1 MPKEKKETK
10 EKKVKSSGKGERFAD
25 MSTTGVIINED
36 ELKKQLEQEV
46 VSPQTEKKQKN
57 RGKKYLKSRS
67 LMDKNKLY
75 SPQEAISLLKKIS
88 YAQFGGSVELHLNL
102 TTKGNWEIK
111 LPYFEQKAKKVAI
124 FDEKVL
130 EELKNGKI
138 NFDVLYATPADMPK
152 ILPFAKLLGPKGLLP
167 NPQNGTL
174 VSDPQKAS
182 QNIAVSAIRVKTE
195 KEAPVVHLAI
205 GKLAQ
210 KEEELLANLQTVI
223 SAINPQNIKKAFLK
237 STMSPSLKLSL

>member
-1 MPKEKKETK
+1 
-10 EKKVKSSGKGERFAD
+10 
-25 MSTTGVIINED
+25 
-36 ELKKQLEQEV
+36 
-46 VSPQTEKKQKN
+46 
-57 RGKKYLKSRS
+57 
-67 LMDKNKLY
+67 
-75 SPQEAISLLKKIS
+75 
-88 YAQFGGSVELHLNL
+88 
-102 TTKGNWEIK
+102 
-111 LPYFEQKAKKVAI
+111 
-124 FDEKVL
+124 
-130 EELKNGKI
+130 
-138 NFDVLYATPADMPK
+138 MPK